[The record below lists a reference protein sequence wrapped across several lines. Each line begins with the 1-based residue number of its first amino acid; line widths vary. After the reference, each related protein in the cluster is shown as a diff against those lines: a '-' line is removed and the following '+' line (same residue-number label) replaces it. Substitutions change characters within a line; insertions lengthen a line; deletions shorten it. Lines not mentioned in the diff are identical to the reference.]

1 MARTKKEVV
10 ETKSIEEMTI
20 EEQREYAKENN
31 PLLVYNALFRLNK
44 FLDVIEALIPNQENI
59 PELIEIGKSLADE
72 NTRKETIETILDI
85 RQREV
90 QREEEFK
97 DIVDRLVAK
106 IREYEPNYGVKNS

>member
-10 ETKSIEEMTI
+10 GTKSIEEMTI

-44 FLDVIEALIPNQENI
+44 FLDVIEMLIPNQEDI
-59 PELIEIGKSLADE
+59 PELIEMYKKLASDD
-72 NTRKETIETILDI
+72 TRKEMIETILDV
-85 RQREV
+85 RQREA

-97 DIVDRLVAK
+97 NTVDHLIAK